1 MAPECHRPVC
11 IRCERVV
18 GLCLIVYNKPMS
30 EYKSAD
36 RRAWIKHYRQ
46 SGNMSATCRHFG
58 ISRATFYKWL
68 QRSDPDKPSKPLRS
82 KSRRRLTKPGKSW
95 NVDDLKI
102 LAELDYQNEARLGA
116 GRLAESLKKY
126 DMSFSRATVGRML
139 PRIRKRC
146 PICGGRG
153 RHDDWTHRFHGDL
166 LHWESLRLES
176 QEEELRL
183 GLHLLPTTLP

>member
-1 MAPECHRPVC
+1 
-11 IRCERVV
+11 
-18 GLCLIVYNKPMS
+18 MS

-116 GRLAESLKKY
+116 GRLAERLPRY
-126 DMSFSRATVGRML
+126 GMVFSRATTGRML
-139 PRIRKRC
+139 AVVRKRC
-146 PICGGRG
+146 PICRGRG
-153 RHDDWTHRFHGDL
+153 AHDFLRHIWNKDL
-166 LHWESLRLES
+166 MQLEERRLKR
-176 QEEELRL
+176 QEEEQRL
-183 GLHLLPTTLP
+183 GLQV